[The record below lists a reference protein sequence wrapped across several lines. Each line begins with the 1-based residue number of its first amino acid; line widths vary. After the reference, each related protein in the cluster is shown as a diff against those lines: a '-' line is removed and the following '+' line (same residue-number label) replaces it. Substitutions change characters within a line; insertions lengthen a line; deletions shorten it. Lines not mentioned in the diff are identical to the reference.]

1 MKEVDMTYF
10 TDANVAGSKPFSR
23 TAALFGAIALKMRKH
38 RAYRQ
43 TFNELSTMTSRD
55 LADLG
60 MCRSDFR
67 RISREAA
74 DIVS

>member
-1 MKEVDMTYF
+1 MTYF
-10 TDANVAGSKPFSR
+10 TDANATGSRQFSR
-23 TAALFGAIALKMRKH
+23 IAAFFDTIALKMRQRK
-38 RAYRQ
+38 AYRQ